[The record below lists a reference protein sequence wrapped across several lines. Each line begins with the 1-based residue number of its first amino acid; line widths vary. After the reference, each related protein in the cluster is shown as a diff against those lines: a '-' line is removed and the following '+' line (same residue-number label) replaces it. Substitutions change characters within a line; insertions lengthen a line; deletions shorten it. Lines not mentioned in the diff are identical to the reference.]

1 MRKLNKKAKLM
12 FHLFGLLVLGT
23 SGLMA
28 LGIYQV
34 MGRQTQVYLIPAGSV
49 AYDSSSS
56 SIEVGA
62 ESIIRR
68 GWDGNYRLTQ
78 GRDSRPLGS
87 YCVVTEA
94 SSGLLKLFADGRQIR
109 GNGMITDLDGY
120 MAVTD
125 TDESSFFQL
134 GDSAYVVTG
143 SHITDSTGHV
153 ETEDFLYILRD
164 RNGNARFVN
173 PAVNVKTAE
182 PAFIT
187 SGDMKLDLGEMTL
200 AYGERLVELDKVIG
214 NMSQAIAKE
223 KAESQP
229 DTIELTI
236 RGGSGGQ
243 GGTGG
248 AGGLGGTGGTGG
260 SGGAGGIGGTGGAGG
275 LGGMGGTGG
284 IGGTGG
290 SGGAGGTGGMGGTGI
305 AGGSG
310 TVTGRKT
317 MYIRSVSPHAASL
330 TVNYLVEDPLMYYGV
345 VRLKVQKVNPQT
357 RAVLDKGKSYDLD
370 ASDIE
375 YTVYNLE
382 EDSRYKLTLSYLDD
396 EGNDVVMDVTYGET
410 SRNSID
416 LTIEKVTKAYV
427 RFKASFDKD
436 LGLTDPKIQVL
447 DESGQPVT
455 GFTIDLTSSRPQSGV
470 VSGTIS
476 YPEESGGYSGLYLTV
491 FLTMNQGEAQ
501 VTGQASFKVPE
512 YDGSNQ
518 APGGISAGGSASGGN
533 TGGQHMEET
542 EGSQDT
548 APGDAQSSES
558 ESAGQGESQEN
569 SGASGD
575 SSGNGTGSPED
586 QDSKEEESDGSGSLG
601 GGTGDSAGDGSNDT
615 EDGSGS
621 SENTGTGSGSSGG
634 SSSGSGDS
642 EGNSGGSS
650 SGGGDSEGSSGGS
663 SSGSGDSEGSSGG
676 SSSGSGSSENSGG
689 SGSDPSD
696 A

>member
-248 AGGLGGTGGTGG
+248 
-260 SGGAGGIGGTGGAGG
+260 
-275 LGGMGGTGG
+275 
-284 IGGTGG
+284 
-290 SGGAGGTGGMGGTGI
+290 SGGAGGTGGSGGTGI

-310 TVTGRKT
+310 IVTGRKA

-501 VTGQASFKVPE
+501 VTGQASFKVPD

-586 QDSKEEESDGSGSLG
+586 QDSKEEESGGSGSLG
-601 GGTGDSAGDGSNDT
+601 GGTGDSVGDGSNDM

-621 SENTGTGSGSSGG
+621 SENTGTGNGS
-634 SSSGSGDS
+634 
-642 EGNSGGSS
+642 
-650 SGGGDSEGSSGGS
+650 SEGSSGES

-676 SSSGSGSSENSGG
+676 STSGSGSSENSGG

>member
-243 GGTGG
+243 
-248 AGGLGGTGGTGG
+248 
-260 SGGAGGIGGTGGAGG
+260 
-275 LGGMGGTGG
+275 
-284 IGGTGG
+284 
-290 SGGAGGTGGMGGTGI
+290 GGTGGMGGTGI

>member
-1 MRKLNKKAKLM
+1 M

-248 AGGLGGTGGTGG
+248 AGG
-260 SGGAGGIGGTGGAGG
+260 IGGT
-275 LGGMGGTGG
+275 
-284 IGGTGG
+284 
-290 SGGAGGTGGMGGTGI
+290 GGTGI

-476 YPEESGGYSGLYLTV
+476 YPEESGGYSGLYLTG

>member
-1 MRKLNKKAKLM
+1 M

-248 AGGLGGTGGTGG
+248 
-260 SGGAGGIGGTGGAGG
+260 
-275 LGGMGGTGG
+275 
-284 IGGTGG
+284 

-501 VTGQASFKVPE
+501 VTGQASFKVPD

-621 SENTGTGSGSSGG
+621 SENTGTGNGS
-634 SSSGSGDS
+634 
-642 EGNSGGSS
+642 
-650 SGGGDSEGSSGGS
+650 SEGSSG
-663 SSGSGDSEGSSGG
+663 E

>member
-109 GNGMITDLDGY
+109 GNGMITDMDGY

-125 TDESSFFQL
+125 TDEPSFFQL

-143 SHITDSTGHV
+143 SHIIDSTGHV

-248 AGGLGGTGGTGG
+248 
-260 SGGAGGIGGTGGAGG
+260 S
-275 LGGMGGTGG
+275 
-284 IGGTGG
+284 
-290 SGGAGGTGGMGGTGI
+290 GGTGI

-501 VTGQASFKVPE
+501 VTGQASFKVPD

>member
-1 MRKLNKKAKLM
+1 M

-248 AGGLGGTGGTGG
+248 AGG
-260 SGGAGGIGGTGGAGG
+260 IGGT
-275 LGGMGGTGG
+275 
-284 IGGTGG
+284 
-290 SGGAGGTGGMGGTGI
+290 GGTGI

-476 YPEESGGYSGLYLTV
+476 YPEESGGYSGLYLTG

-621 SENTGTGSGSSGG
+621 SENTGTGSGSS
-634 SSSGSGDS
+634 SGSGDS

>member
-248 AGGLGGTGGTGG
+248 
-260 SGGAGGIGGTGGAGG
+260 
-275 LGGMGGTGG
+275 
-284 IGGTGG
+284 
-290 SGGAGGTGGMGGTGI
+290 SGGAGGTGGSGGTGI

-310 TVTGRKT
+310 IVTGRKT

-501 VTGQASFKVPE
+501 VTGQASFKVPD

-586 QDSKEEESDGSGSLG
+586 QDSKEEESGGSGSLG
-601 GGTGDSAGDGSNDT
+601 GGTGDSVGDGSNDM

-621 SENTGTGSGSSGG
+621 SENTGTGNGSSEGSSGE

-642 EGNSGGSS
+642 EGSSGGSS

-676 SSSGSGSSENSGG
+676 SLTCTLKENF
-689 SGSDPSD
+689 
-696 A
+696 

>member
-248 AGGLGGTGGTGG
+248 
-260 SGGAGGIGGTGGAGG
+260 
-275 LGGMGGTGG
+275 
-284 IGGTGG
+284 
-290 SGGAGGTGGMGGTGI
+290 SGGAGGTGGSGGTGI

-310 TVTGRKT
+310 IVTGRKT

-501 VTGQASFKVPE
+501 VTGQASFKVPD

-586 QDSKEEESDGSGSLG
+586 QDSKEEESGGSGSLG
-601 GGTGDSAGDGSNDT
+601 GGTGDSVGDGSNDM

-621 SENTGTGSGSSGG
+621 SENTGTGNGSSEGSSGE

-642 EGNSGGSS
+642 EGSSGGSS

-676 SSSGSGSSENSGG
+676 STSGSGSSENSGG

>member
-248 AGGLGGTGGTGG
+248 AGG
-260 SGGAGGIGGTGGAGG
+260 IGGT
-275 LGGMGGTGG
+275 
-284 IGGTGG
+284 
-290 SGGAGGTGGMGGTGI
+290 GGTGI

-455 GFTIDLTSSRPQSGV
+455 GFTIDLTSSRPQ
-470 VSGTIS
+470 
-476 YPEESGGYSGLYLTV
+476 
-491 FLTMNQGEAQ
+491 
-501 VTGQASFKVPE
+501 
-512 YDGSNQ
+512 
-518 APGGISAGGSASGGN
+518 PGGLW
-533 TGGQHMEET
+533 
-542 EGSQDT
+542 
-548 APGDAQSSES
+548 P
-558 ESAGQGESQEN
+558 
-569 SGASGD
+569 
-575 SSGNGTGSPED
+575 PCR
-586 QDSKEEESDGSGSLG
+586 
-601 GGTGDSAGDGSNDT
+601 
-615 EDGSGS
+615 
-621 SENTGTGSGSSGG
+621 
-634 SSSGSGDS
+634 
-642 EGNSGGSS
+642 
-650 SGGGDSEGSSGGS
+650 
-663 SSGSGDSEGSSGG
+663 
-676 SSSGSGSSENSGG
+676 
-689 SGSDPSD
+689 
-696 A
+696 

>member
-248 AGGLGGTGGTGG
+248 AGG
-260 SGGAGGIGGTGGAGG
+260 IGGT
-275 LGGMGGTGG
+275 
-284 IGGTGG
+284 
-290 SGGAGGTGGMGGTGI
+290 GGTGI

-476 YPEESGGYSGLYLTV
+476 YPEESGGYSGLYLTG

>member
-248 AGGLGGTGGTGG
+248 
-260 SGGAGGIGGTGGAGG
+260 
-275 LGGMGGTGG
+275 
-284 IGGTGG
+284 
-290 SGGAGGTGGMGGTGI
+290 SGGAGGTGGSGGTGI

-310 TVTGRKT
+310 IVTGRKT

-501 VTGQASFKVPE
+501 VTGQASFKVPD

-586 QDSKEEESDGSGSLG
+586 QDSKEEESGGSGSLG
-601 GGTGDSAGDGSNDT
+601 GGTGDSVGDGSNDM

-621 SENTGTGSGSSGG
+621 SENTGTGNGSSEGSSGE

-642 EGNSGGSS
+642 EGSSGGSS